1 MKTLVFVLVIS
12 LAALSA
18 QYKSTKKQCI
28 IQSKIVE
35 RIAEFRDIKVKI
47 FLTKRALPK
56 PWWGMAE
63 EVYKNTD
70 ISPTQ
75 YKQRVLL
82 RCLDAQMA

>member
-1 MKTLVFVLVIS
+1 MKLIALSLTIA
-12 LAALSA
+12 LAASVA
-18 QYKSTKKQCI
+18 QAKPTEGECI
-28 IQSKIVE
+28 AQSKIVE
-35 RIAEFRDIKVKI
+35 RIAEFRDRKVQI
-47 FLTKRALPK
+47 SLTKKALPT
-56 PWWGMAE
+56 PWWGIAE